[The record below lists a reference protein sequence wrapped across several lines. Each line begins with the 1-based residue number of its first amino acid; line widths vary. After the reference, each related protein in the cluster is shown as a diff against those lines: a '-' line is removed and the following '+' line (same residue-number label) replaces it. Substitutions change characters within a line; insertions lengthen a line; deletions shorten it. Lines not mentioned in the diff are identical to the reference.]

1 MAKSVNKSLSL
12 EDKKMLKKFGASIK
26 SLREKRNLS
35 VYDITGDDMMIRS
48 RQHWHAIEAGLKNIN
63 LTTAI
68 KIARTLKVPLN
79 KLLEE
84 IE

>member
-1 MAKSVNKSLSL
+1 MAKTGNKSLSI
-12 EDKKMLKKFGASIK
+12 EDKKTLKKFGTNIK

-35 VYDITGDDMMIRS
+35 VYDITGDDMLIRS

>member
-35 VYDITGDDMMIRS
+35 VYDLTGDDMMIRS